1 MKDCI
6 KKLLFKTEE
15 VASIGTKYAPT
26 VNEASFQS
34 VKIFVHVYK
43 EIEFNFLHK
52 TTVKSFNQKA
62 HDIIDLLIF
71 SDDC

>member
-34 VKIFVHVYK
+34 LKIAVLDWQWLPPRESEK
-43 EIEFNFLHK
+43 G
-52 TTVKSFNQKA
+52 
-62 HDIIDLLIF
+62 LLGVRT
-71 SDDC
+71 SLPNCS